1 MITFLEGI
9 LETKQPA
16 RIELN
21 VQGVGY
27 EVFIPLSSFDRL
39 GSPGARCRLL
49 IHDHLREEAHMLF
62 GFSTPEERLMFE
74 RLITIGGIGPKLA
87 LSALSSL
94 SVRELQRAVID
105 GDTKRLSSISGI
117 GRKTAERMIVELRDK
132 ISAEETLEV
141 MAGQGEVAGDG
152 RKRDAVKALIAL
164 GYKQADAHALIHRAG
179 KKISDTMSVED
190 IVRLTLSGS

>member
-39 GSPGARCRLL
+39 GSPGTRCRLL
-49 IHDHLREEAHMLF
+49 IHDHLREDAHLLF

-94 SVRELQRAVID
+94 SVRELQRAVIE
-105 GDTKRLSSISGI
+105 GDTKRLSSVSGI

-141 MAGQGEVAGDG
+141 MSGHADVTGDG
-152 RKRDAVKALIAL
+152 RKRDAAKALIAL
-164 GYKQADAHALIHRAG
+164 GYKQADAHALIHRVS
-179 KKISDTMSVED
+179 KKITETMSVED